1 MNASQLQQRTKTF
14 ALSIIQLS
22 SLLPNRP
29 EGWILGKQ
37 IIRSATSVAANY
49 RAVARAK
56 SDKDFISKIDTVIE
70 ESDETLFWLE
80 LIEES
85 NLLPDHKQNLTQ
97 LKTEANEL
105 TAIFV
110 ATSKT
115 IKKRLNLLKT
125 KS

>member
-1 MNASQLQQRTKTF
+1 MTSSQLQQRTKTF
-14 ALSIIQLS
+14 ALNIIQLITH
-22 SLLPNRP
+22 LPSRP

-70 ESDETLFWLE
+70 EADETLFWLE

-85 NLLPDHKQNLTQ
+85 NLLPDHSQNLTQ
-97 LKTEANEL
+97 LKNEANEL

>member
-1 MNASQLQQRTKTF
+1 MTSSHLQQRTKTF

>member
-1 MNASQLQQRTKTF
+1 MTSSQLQQRTKTF